1 MTLKTRNRLLL
12 VLIVISISFLI
23 LFSIISLVSFI
34 KGNFSLIPKFTR
46 VLPINSES
54 FLLKN
59 SSTAS
64 ILSIL
69 ALLLYIPISSYF
81 LYVSFEK
88 TKSPETIYLM
98 GFFTGC
104 LLQTTKILIVL
115 LNLYNTS
122 SSLLFLV
129 GRLDLMGK
137 LLAPICLLLTAVFPE
152 QDQIQDADKNYG
164 LAICASIF
172 IAHIVPI
179 NTTKIFS
186 NLSISCG
193 FNLYLYIFI
202 LTCALMTV
210 IAFLIVSYQRNLH
223 FWESPSPYYFIM
235 FLGYIS
241 LTISDC
247 FLLLFI
253 GIILLVLGSYKLL
266 SNIHK
271 YYLWK

>member
-23 LFSIISLVSFI
+23 LFSITSLVSFI

-115 LNLYNTS
+115 LNLYI
-122 SSLLFLV
+122 
-129 GRLDLMGK
+129 R
-137 LLAPICLLLTAVFPE
+137 I
-152 QDQIQDADKNYG
+152 
-164 LAICASIF
+164 
-172 IAHIVPI
+172 
-179 NTTKIFS
+179 
-186 NLSISCG
+186 
-193 FNLYLYIFI
+193 
-202 LTCALMTV
+202 
-210 IAFLIVSYQRNLH
+210 
-223 FWESPSPYYFIM
+223 
-235 FLGYIS
+235 
-241 LTISDC
+241 
-247 FLLLFI
+247 
-253 GIILLVLGSYKLL
+253 
-266 SNIHK
+266 
-271 YYLWK
+271 